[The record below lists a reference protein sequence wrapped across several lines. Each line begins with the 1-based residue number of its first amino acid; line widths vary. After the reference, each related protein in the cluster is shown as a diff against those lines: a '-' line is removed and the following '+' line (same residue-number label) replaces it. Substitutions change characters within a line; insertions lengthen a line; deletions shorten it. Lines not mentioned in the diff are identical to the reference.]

1 MPHHRDGR
9 MSWTQEGRHW
19 VREPDGAEGRRWIRE
34 QLICPAERAETGFVN
49 SASTRPR
56 SRHKAKLNRLVHLR
70 ALDLASSFICDLV
83 LHLGAWPTLQSEP
96 R

>member
-1 MPHHRDGR
+1 MPLNFDCLR
-9 MSWTQEGRHW
+9 
-19 VREPDGAEGRRWIRE
+19 VRQRTRLTSETA
-34 QLICPAERAETGFVN
+34 LAERAETGFVN

-83 LHLGAWPTLQSEP
+83 LHHGLLEAAEKATSAKSWLPPTPLARAS
-96 R
+96 